1 MADEDLVLESLHTRG
16 GVKTG
21 VLVRR
26 VSPTSL
32 ATLTCFTEPGLL
44 HHVENRVEF
53 DSDDPFSWTHYVH
66 HDGETFLE
74 REHEASDP
82 GDTVPSH
89 AEWLLVHRLLQS
101 GDREVAFTRLD
112 EETGE
117 TAPAILVHE
126 ADEVVLY
133 VDGRATNRHRV
144 VGDEVLASDWGGIG
158 SRPVAE
164 MAELVEGLDNQVAVR
179 LRNFVDS

>member
-1 MADEDLVLESLHTRG
+1 MADEDLVLESFHTRG

-66 HDGETFLE
+66 HDGATFLE

-82 GDTVPSH
+82 GETVPSY

-101 GDREVAFTRLD
+101 GDREMAFTRLD
-112 EETGE
+112 EETGA
-117 TAPAILVHE
+117 TSKPGVFAGGDIVTGAATVILAMGAGRKAAAAIDAYLKE
-126 ADEVVLY
+126 KK
-133 VDGRATNRHRV
+133 
-144 VGDEVLASDWGGIG
+144 
-158 SRPVAE
+158 AE
-164 MAELVEGLDNQVAVR
+164 RD
-179 LRNFVDS
+179 